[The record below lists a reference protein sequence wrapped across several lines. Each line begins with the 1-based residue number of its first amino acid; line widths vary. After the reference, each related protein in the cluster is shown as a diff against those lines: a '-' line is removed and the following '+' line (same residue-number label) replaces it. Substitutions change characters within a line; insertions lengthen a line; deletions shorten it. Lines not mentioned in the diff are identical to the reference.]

1 MKSKTRSNSTYHPYS
16 DGRSTRLSTRVV
28 RNKVNHRNDFI
39 AADYSTPKT
48 TKTAFTPNIRLGS
61 KLRNGKYVPH
71 LIYRP
76 LELDNE
82 SSTESTD
89 GLRRRDCRNQMR
101 YSPATPL
108 AIEGPNPSRPAVL
121 DQITD
126 NSMKSPRTPPCVR
139 KQLKLEGGRLTK
151 KTITEIKREEEE
163 KISSRKRAFK
173 EEDSDSDDC
182 QILLTIPPSH
192 KRTPQTTVTTTNT
205 TANTTSTTTTTIT
218 RNIVETPTQCIT
230 PPITP
235 EKSNQEE
242 TPTPQLRN
250 FIPGSCD
257 IDEVLRIYGSSKK

>member
-1 MKSKTRSNSTYHPYS
+1 MKSKTRANSTYHPYS
-16 DGRSTRLSTRVV
+16 NGGSTRLSARMAK
-28 RNKVNHRNDFI
+28 NKVNHQNDFI
-39 AADYSTPKT
+39 AADYSTPRT
-48 TKTAFTPNIRLGS
+48 TKTAFTPNIRNIGS

-89 GLRRRDCRNQMR
+89 GLRRRDCRSQMR

-108 AIEGPNPSRPAVL
+108 AIEGPNPSRLAVL
-121 DQITD
+121 DQITN

-163 KISSRKRAFK
+163 KILSKKRAFK
-173 EEDSDSDDC
+173 EEDSDSDEC

-192 KRTPQTTVTTTNT
+192 KRTPQTTNITTTAT
-205 TANTTSTTTTTIT
+205 TTTTTTTTIP
-218 RNIVETPTQCIT
+218 RNLVETPTQCIT

-250 FIPGSCD
+250 FVPGSCD